1 MNQEEKE
8 DLKRAGKSLS
18 AAAELAGEAVMLLGI
33 TGSMVEVDQVEVAM
47 LQFGNIDAKIGYI
60 LDGMAEG
67 EKGGGHFNTRIMC
80 KTL

>member
-33 TGSMVEVDQVEVAM
+33 TGRMVEVGQVEVAM
-47 LQFGNIDAKIGYI
+47 LEFANIGRKIGCI
-60 LDGMAEG
+60 LDGVVEG
-67 EKGGGHFNTRIMC
+67 EKRGG
-80 KTL
+80 

>member
-33 TGSMVEVDQVEVAM
+33 TGRMDEVGHVEVAM
-47 LQFGNIDAKIGYI
+47 LQFGNIVRKIGYM
-60 LDGMAEG
+60 LDEVAEG
-67 EKGGGHFNTRIMC
+67 EKRGG
-80 KTL
+80 